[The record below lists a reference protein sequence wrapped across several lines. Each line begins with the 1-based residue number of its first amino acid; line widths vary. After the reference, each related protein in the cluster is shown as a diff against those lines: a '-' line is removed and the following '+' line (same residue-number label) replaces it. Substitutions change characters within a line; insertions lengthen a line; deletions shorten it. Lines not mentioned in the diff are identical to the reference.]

1 MLEPAYPSLGPQG
14 IKPLKVKRLE
24 AKEFLDYCETA
35 TVISASAT
43 MADIEKS
50 LRPKKKIDPKEKL
63 PPQYREWLRVFDR
76 QLADKL
82 PMHRPGVD
90 HKIVLKKD
98 KEGNEAAPPWGP
110 LYGMNREELLL
121 LRKTLTELLGKNF
134 IRASRS
140 SAAAPVLFAHK
151 PGGGARFCIDYR
163 GINELSE
170 KDRYPLPLIRETLRN
185 MSVARWFTKLDVIAA
200 FHKIRMAKGEEWK
213 TAFRTRYGL
222 FEWLVMPFGLSGA
235 PASFQRY
242 INYLLREFLDD
253 FVSAYIDD
261 IIIYTAGSLEEHRAK
276 VRQVLQILGDAG
288 LQCDIEKSEFEVTT
302 IKYLGFIIK
311 AGEGITVDPEKVE
324 AIRLW
329 TPPKNLKGVRG
340 FLGFANFYRV
350 FIPEFADI
358 AAPPNK
364 PDQEERRLRLGRAV
378 SEEL

>member
-1 MLEPAYPSLGPQG
+1 MESRVGTCFARRGAPLVRLQG
-14 IKPLKVKRLE
+14 QGFPG
-24 AKEFLDYCETA
+24 D
-35 TVISASAT
+35 
-43 MADIEKS
+43 
-50 LRPKKKIDPKEKL
+50 DP
-63 PPQYREWLRVFDR
+63 RVPTR
-76 QLADKL
+76 YK
-82 PMHRPGVD
+82 
-90 HKIVLKKD
+90 
-98 KEGNEAAPPWGP
+98 
-110 LYGMNREELLL
+110 ELLL

-163 GINELSE
+163 GINEISD

-185 MSVARWFTKLDVIAA
+185 MSTARWFTKLDVIAA

-261 IIIYTAGSLEEHRAK
+261 IIIYSDGSLEDHRTK
-276 VRQVLQILGDAG
+276 VRRVLEILADAG
-288 LQCDIEKSEFEVTT
+288 LQCESEFEVTT

-329 TPPKNLKGVRG
+329 TAPKNLKGVT
-340 FLGFANFYRV
+340 V
-350 FIPEFADI
+350 
-358 AAPPNK
+358 
-364 PDQEERRLRLGRAV
+364 RAV
-378 SEEL
+378 WSG